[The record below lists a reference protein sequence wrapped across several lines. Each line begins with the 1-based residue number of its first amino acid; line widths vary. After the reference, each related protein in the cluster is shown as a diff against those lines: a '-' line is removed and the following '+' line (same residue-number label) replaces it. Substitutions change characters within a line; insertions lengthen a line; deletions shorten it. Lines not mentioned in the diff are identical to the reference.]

1 MWPDRPLM
9 ISSVKRR
16 PALGRGQVARG
27 HLAAA
32 VVPLKLVAD
41 LLTFAQAVER
51 RAFDGRNVHEN
62 IGSAFIRLDEAKT
75 LLFVEPLNGSSS
87 HN

>member
-1 MWPDRPLM
+1 MWPDRPSM
-9 ISSVKRR
+9 IFLNKEEVG
-16 PALGRGQVARG
+16 LGRGQIARG

-32 VVPLKLVAD
+32 VVPLKLVTN
-41 LLTFAQAVER
+41 LLAFAQAAER
-51 RAFDGRNVHEN
+51 RALNGRDVHEN